1 MTERPLFL
9 MRRCLQDAIEIPV
22 WPDRAH
28 LSAFSEERAA
38 EIHALL
44 ELAYAKGG
52 GALAPYQEWWPS
64 VSTDSEYS
72 PNLCFPVCDNAGAII
87 AVAQCWTSAF
97 VKDFAVHPGWRRRGI
112 GRALLLHVFRV
123 FQQRGAIRVGLKV
136 QQDNPSGAVR
146 FYESLGMIRIS
157 DEGNN
162 GPS

>member
-1 MTERPLFL
+1 MTQRPLFL
-9 MRRCLQDAIEIPV
+9 MRRCLRDPIEIPA
-22 WPDRAH
+22 WPDGVYLRT
-28 LSAFSEERAA
+28 FSEERAA
-38 EIHALL
+38 EVHALL

-52 GALAPYQEWWPS
+52 GALAPYEEWWPW

-72 PNLCFPVCDNAGAII
+72 PNLCFPVCDNTGAII

-112 GRALLLHVFRV
+112 GRALLLHVYRV
-123 FQQRGAIRVGLKV
+123 FQQRGAIAVDLKV

-157 DEGNN
+157 DG
-162 GPS
+162 GHQAPS